1 MTHHFMTIFTMNGF
15 LKVYDISK
23 HEPKMLVPPKSGYD
37 LFGNFGEIIMAKCN
51 VTGTHLALTIATE
64 SLVPDGKMYIW
75 DMEKNKLYH
84 YDFLNK
90 NKPNNGDIENK
101 DSANDSSA
109 FVQRYD

>member
-1 MTHHFMTIFTMNGF
+1 
-15 LKVYDISK
+15 
-23 HEPKMLVPPKSGYD
+23 
-37 LFGNFGEIIMAKCN
+37 
-51 VTGTHLALTIATE
+51 
-64 SLVPDGKMYIW
+64 MYIW
-75 DMEKNKLYH
+75 DMEKDKLYH